1 MNIEN
6 FKMRIT
12 PKQSKIVQEVLFKN
26 GYMWRNGIKT
36 LSHLDTDFLIFDKED
51 GGIGWS
57 DEPNFDTCTIPE
69 LTFNEFKQ
77 QYMKKEK
84 EEDFFEKAYKSLCKM
99 QQAKNKN
106 YGESALKPLD
116 IFAKHHSYGS
126 RLDEKLARV
135 KNSDK
140 LRKNDVAD
148 IIGGLMLLCKDNGWD
163 DFDDL
168 ID

>member
-6 FKMRIT
+6 FKMKVT
-12 PKQSKIVQEVLFKN
+12 PEQSKVVQEVLFKN
-26 GYMWRNGIKT
+26 GYKWRNGVEN
-36 LSHLDTDFLIFDKED
+36 LSYIDKDFLIFDKED
-51 GGIGWS
+51 CGIGWS
-57 DEPNFDTCTIPE
+57 NDHHFNNCTITE
-69 LTFNEFKQ
+69 CTFEEFKQ
-77 QYMKKEK
+77 KYTKEWK

-163 DFDDL
+163 NFDDL
-168 ID
+168 IN

>member
-6 FKMRIT
+6 FKIVVT
-12 PKQSKIVQEVLFKN
+12 PEQSKVVQEVLFKN
-26 GYMWRNGIKT
+26 GYKWRNGSNKIGNLT
-36 LSHLDTDFLIFDKED
+36 GHYLIFDKVD
-51 GGIGWS
+51 YGLSW
-57 DEPNFDTCTIPE
+57 NTISEFQVYPVPE
-69 LTFNEFKQ
+69 LTFEEFKQ
-77 QYMKKEK
+77 KYMK
-84 EEDFFEKAYKSLCKM
+84 EEDFFERAYKSLCKM

>member
-12 PKQSKIVQEVLFKN
+12 PKQSKIVQEVLFEN
-26 GYMWRNGIKT
+26 GYKWFWGSDQVKLYDAANVLCFDGALTWSST
-36 LSHLDTDFLIFDKED
+36 LSAVR
-51 GGIGWS
+51 GY
-57 DEPNFDTCTIPE
+57 PV
-69 LTFNEFKQ
+69 LTFKEFKQ
-77 QYMKKEK
+77 KYMREKK

>member
-6 FKMRIT
+6 FKIRTT
-12 PKQSKIVQEVLFKN
+12 PEQSKIVQEVLFKN
-26 GYMWRNGIKT
+26 GYKWFGGSDQVKLYDEASVLCFDGELTWSST
-36 LSHLDTDFLIFDKED
+36 LSTKRKY
-51 GGIGWS
+51 
-57 DEPNFDTCTIPE
+57 PV
-69 LTFNEFKQ
+69 LTFYEFKQ
-77 QYMKKEK
+77 KYMKKEK
-84 EEDFFEKAYKSLCKM
+84 EEDFFERAYKSLCKM

-148 IIGGLMLLCKDNGWD
+148 IIGGLMLLCKDNNWD